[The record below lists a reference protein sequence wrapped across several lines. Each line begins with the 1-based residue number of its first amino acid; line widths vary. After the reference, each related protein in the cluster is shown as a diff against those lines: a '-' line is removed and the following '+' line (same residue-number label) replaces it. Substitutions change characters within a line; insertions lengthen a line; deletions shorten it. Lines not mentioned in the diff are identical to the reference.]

1 VAQRERAAQ
10 DKRLIRRRR
19 DRLGG
24 HTRRRGVGRPS
35 EEPEGCPRPSEHSHG
50 REVRPPQ
57 TKILLGYSSQ
67 VMNAALLSRPSPRT
81 AFECESSKGKA
92 IICDVFNN
100 SKEAKSVLITTHGA
114 GGSHTAAAMTHWQE
128 GSSQS
133 LPSELKTLLPRR
145 SAHLPCQ

>member
-1 VAQRERAAQ
+1 VGSAGQARSRKGGLRLASTRTVA
-10 DKRLIRRRR
+10 KSVCLS
-19 DRLGG
+19 
-24 HTRRRGVGRPS
+24 TV
-35 EEPEGCPRPSEHSHG
+35 
-50 REVRPPQ
+50 V
-57 TKILLGYSSQ
+57 TKILLDHSSQ
-67 VMNAALLSRPSPRT
+67 ITMDAALLSQPTPRT

-92 IICDVFNN
+92 IICDVLNN

-145 SAHLPCQ
+145 SAHMPCQ